1 MGVKRKKPITPAS
14 KVKSALGTVWLR
26 SRERGEAVRLAKNT
40 CQCCGKKGSTAKG
53 REVRIEVHHLEGG
66 EWDKIIAYIR
76 RVLLVDPSKLAVVCS
91 GCHKKIHETG
101 EF

>member
-1 MGVKRKKPITPAS
+1 MGGRRKKPITPAS
-14 KVKSALGTVWLR
+14 RIKSALGAVWLR
-26 SRERGEAVRLAKNT
+26 SRERGEAVRLAGNI
-40 CQCCGKKGSTAKG
+40 CQCCGKKGSAAKG
-53 REVRIEVHHLEGG
+53 REVKIEVHHIEGG

-91 GCHKKIHETG
+91 DCHKQIHETG